1 MQPDHKYIKSIM
13 GKNKQTN
20 KNQNKQTKGI
30 KVTQTNALKSV
41 SLSVSKGIT
50 KQNFFNTYN
59 VKSTKSI
66 LTYNGSII
74 CISSPKS

>member
-20 KNQNKQTKGI
+20 KNQYKQTKGI
-30 KVTQTNALKSV
+30 KLTQTNALKSV

>member
-30 KVTQTNALKSV
+30 KLTQTNALKSV
-41 SLSVSKGIT
+41 SLSVSTGIT

>member
-1 MQPDHKYIKSIM
+1 M

-30 KVTQTNALKSV
+30 KLTQTNALKSV
-41 SLSVSKGIT
+41 SLSVSTGIT